1 MFVEITSGDDAN
13 AEDVVNSL
21 GVENTKQGMPFNSI
35 LFYLYCKT

>member
-13 AEDVVNSL
+13 AKDVGNSP

-35 LFYLYCKT
+35 LFYIYCIT